1 MNCAVKLLSNF
12 GKSQSANARL
22 QYILRASYS
31 SMASLPRNTYPEQ
44 VKSFS
49 NLGMMVQPVRLM
61 SEGVSINERIDAL
74 VKESKVVIFM
84 KGVPAAPQ
92 CGFSNAVVQ
101 IMR

>member
-1 MNCAVKLLSNF
+1 MNSAVKLLNNF
-12 GKSQSANARL
+12 GKAQSAYSRL
-22 QYILRASYS
+22 HHILRASYS
-31 SMASLPRNTYPEQ
+31 MVSSSRYTNPEQ
-44 VKSFS
+44 VPSCS
-49 NLGMMVQPVRLM
+49 NLAIMVQPVRLM
-61 SEGVSINERIDAL
+61 SESVSISERIDAL